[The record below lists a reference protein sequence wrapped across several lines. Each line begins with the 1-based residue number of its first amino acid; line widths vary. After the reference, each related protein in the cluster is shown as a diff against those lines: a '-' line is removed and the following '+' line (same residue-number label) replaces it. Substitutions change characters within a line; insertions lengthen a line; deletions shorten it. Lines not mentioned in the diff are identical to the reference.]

1 MVQQESTKPSIG
13 SAKTASY
20 VAIREEKEEP
30 VRPPPPTCTP
40 RPPQEQLLKIASGP
54 MMAHACRFPSGSDFS
69 SSLRQMARQTGAH
82 CIISIVG
89 SLSSVTLRMPQHRTA
104 ERLPLLRLD
113 NVPLEIVSATGTFA
127 RMGND
132 GANDGIH
139 PHDADDDDPQN
150 IINFHIHLSVSDSAG
165 QVYGGHLIDGTVR
178 TTAEVV
184 LGSLQNVH
192 FGREMDPATGFD
204 ELVVIEEK

>member
-1 MVQQESTKPSIG
+1 
-13 SAKTASY
+13 
-20 VAIREEKEEP
+20 
-30 VRPPPPTCTP
+30 
-40 RPPQEQLLKIASGP
+40 
-54 MMAHACRFPSGSDFS
+54 
-69 SSLRQMARQTGAH
+69 MARQTGAH
-82 CIISIVG
+82 CILSVVG

-127 RMGND
+127 RMGKND
-132 GANDGIH
+132 AANDGH
-139 PHDADDDDPQN
+139 NHLYDADDDDDPQN
-150 IINFHIHLSVSDSAG
+150 IINFHIHLSVSDSTG

-192 FGREMDPATGFD
+192 FRREMDPATGFD
-204 ELVVIEEK
+204 ELVVMEEK